1 MIAQASRLRRNHGD
15 PAPAGGPPGR
25 LEILA
30 LIHAVGLL
38 VFTTWD
44 FGGETDFAG
53 RVISL
58 WGSLA
63 VPLIGMACR
72 RRLARHEAW
81 PGALKWLWPLA
92 VFDLL
97 VLISALNPSFA
108 PAVLSGATA
117 LVHAG
122 ARPGW
127 PSSARPAVALQ
138 ELWQF
143 NAIYLTGFNLVVSIG
158 RRRNLRAL
166 LLALTANAVALA
178 VFGTF
183 QRLGGSAGLYFGLQ
197 PSPNEEFFA
206 TFIYHNHWA
215 AFVLL
220 SLAAAV
226 GLALHY
232 ARRSDP
238 GALRRSPVGFGLV
251 AALLLAASV
260 PLSASRSG
268 SVLTLILLA
277 AAVVH
282 WWQGRRHADPPGRTA
297 SALPAVLLALF
308 LAAGLAGT
316 YLLDRPVIERRI
328 DTTRAQIEQARRQGG
343 IGDRAQLYADTW
355 RLARARPWFGW
366 GLGSYGTVFQIFNQ
380 QVSVEGWVP
389 FYAQAHS
396 DWLQALAEVGAVGTA
411 LLLLLALVPLAA
423 LPRRRPRDPLPVFLL
438 TGCAMVAAYALVEFP
453 FANPAVMLTFWLCFF
468 AAIRYVQLDAAA
480 NA

>member
-1 MIAQASRLRRNHGD
+1 MIAHASELRRSHGD
-15 PAPAGGPPGR
+15 PASAGGPPGR

-30 LIHAVGLL
+30 LLHAAGLL
-38 VFTTWD
+38 VFATWD

-63 VPLIGMACR
+63 APLAAMACR
-72 RRLARHEAW
+72 RRLVRHEGW
-81 PGALKWLWPLA
+81 PRALRWLWPLA
-92 VFDLL
+92 AFDGL

-108 PAVLSGATA
+108 PAVLGGATA
-117 LVHAG
+117 LVHTG

-127 PSSARPAVALQ
+127 PSSARPAAALQ

-143 NAIYLTGFNLVVSIG
+143 NAIYLTGFNLAVSVG
-158 RRRNLRAL
+158 RRRALRAL
-166 LLALTANAVALA
+166 LLVLAANALALA

-183 QRLGGSAGLYFGLQ
+183 QRLGGSAGLYFGLKA
-197 PSPNEEFFA
+197 SPNEEFFA

-220 SLAAAV
+220 SLAAAA

-232 ARRSDP
+232 ARRSDV
-238 GALRRSPVGFGLV
+238 GARRQSPVWFGMV

-268 SVLTLILLA
+268 TVLTLILLA
-277 AAVVH
+277 AAVVT
-282 WWQGRRHADPPGRTA
+282 WWRGRRRAEPAGRPA
-297 SALPAVLLALF
+297 SALPGALLALF
-308 LAAGLAGT
+308 LAAGVTGT

-328 DTTRAQIEQARRQGG
+328 DTTRAQIEQARREGG

-355 RLARARPWFGW
+355 RMARARPWFGW

-396 DWLQALAEVGAVGTA
+396 DWLQALAEVGVVGSA
-411 LLLLLALVPLAA
+411 LLVLLALWPLAA
-423 LPRRRPRDPLPVFLL
+423 LPRRGPRDSLPVFLL
-438 TGCAMVAAYALVEFP
+438 TGCVLIAAYALVEFP

-480 NA
+480 KA